1 MIQRKKVTFN
11 VSRSYK
17 LEKIV
22 GEGAYG
28 IVASAIY
35 QPTRSMVAIKKINP
49 FNKKLVCIRTIRELQ
64 LLQFFNGHENII
76 GLRDVQKPSSFD
88 AFSEIYIIQDFMP
101 SDLHRLIYTE
111 PLLDRHFQYFIYQ
124 ILRGLKAIHSAG
136 VIHRD
141 LKPSN
146 ILVNKYCDIK
156 ICDFGLARVQS
167 IDKNAEQNCKLTEY
181 VATRW
186 YRAPEVML
194 LLSSYST
201 AIDIWA
207 VGCILAELILA
218 TPLFPGR
225 DYKHQLT
232 LILQFLGTPDEANSD
247 FIDNPRA
254 SKYIKLLPT
263 YEQVDMARY
272 CAISSKRSQSDGEP
286 NALVLDFLAS
296 LLRFNPEHRPTADAC
311 LEHCYL
317 SQYHDI
323 SDEPS
328 SKIKLTGDTVMGVNC
343 QGLSMSQLKSI
354 LYEQVVS
361 LTSSTR

>member
-1 MIQRKKVTFN
+1 MNQRRKVTFN

-17 LEKIV
+17 LEKII

-28 IVASAIY
+28 TVASAIH
-35 QPTRSMVAIKKINP
+35 QPTGSLVAIKKINP
-49 FNKKLVCIRTIRELQ
+49 FDKQLVCIRTIRELQ

-76 GLRDVQKPSSFD
+76 GLRDVQRPSSFD
-88 AFSEIYIIQDFMP
+88 AFSEVYIIQDYMP

-111 PLLDRHFQYFIYQ
+111 PLLNRHFQYFTYQ

-156 ICDFGLARVQS
+156 ICDFGLARIQN
-167 IDKNAEQNCKLTEY
+167 IDKNGYQNCKLTEY

-186 YRAPEVML
+186 YRAPEIML

-232 LILQFLGTPDEANSD
+232 LILQFLGTPDGANSD
-247 FIDNPRA
+247 FIDNPRVI
-254 SKYIKLLPT
+254 KYIKLLPT
-263 YEQVDMARY
+263 YEPIDITRY
-272 CAISSKRSQSDGEP
+272 CTISSRRSRSEGEL
-286 NALVLDFLAS
+286 NSQALNLLAS
-296 LLRFNPEHRPTADAC
+296 LLRFNPEYRPTADTC
-311 LEHCYL
+311 LEDPYL
-317 SQYHDI
+317 SQFHCSTD
-323 SDEPS
+323 DPPS
-328 SKIKLTGDTVMGVNC
+328 RTQLTEETILGMNC
-343 QGLSMSQLKSI
+343 EGLSMFQLKSL
-354 LYEQVVS
+354 LYEKVVS
-361 LTSSTR
+361 LTSSSH